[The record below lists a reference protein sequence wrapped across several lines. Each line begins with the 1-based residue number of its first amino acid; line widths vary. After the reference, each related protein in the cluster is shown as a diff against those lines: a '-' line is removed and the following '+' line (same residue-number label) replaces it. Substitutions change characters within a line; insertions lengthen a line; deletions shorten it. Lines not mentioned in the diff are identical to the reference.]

1 MISKEELKKTLKIE
15 NPDEIELFLSSNI
28 DHNLKVLKDHLS
40 CNDYYLW
47 IMAMQEKLAEL
58 IINFNKSPILAKNR
72 DLFEEKVSLMLEE
85 NLKDKK
91 FEIIQEYKKM
101 NNNPDI
107 DRIICEEKIP
117 KEYYYIQILRVTQPP
132 SLYHIRR
139 ENDLK
144 EKYPILEECIKN
156 LEEILVISKLKNI
169 LAFINELKPYIDF
182 RISREEAENTDIIEF
197 INKNIPESCR
207 TNMINLLDKFL
218 LSWNWLIPKLE
229 VIQYQCKTLGKMSK
243 YNKNTKIIAF
253 LVDTLKV
260 LNEFGKI
267 LSGVINV
274 LSQKQNGFLT
284 LISSKAK
291 SRKLLKNINFS
302 GDTAVIPQNC
312 LLSDIL
318 ELNEEE
324 IEELVLQGS
333 SCLCCY
339 GNGIQVYNFE
349 GIQFNLII
357 KLMNKKKFLED
368 MSLYQ
373 NISFVGEIFATNAK
387 SSDYITQLKKMGINK
402 PIPNPDQLEEKLL
415 EIQQKN
421 PNLFYSTLKILSG
434 SLEKLIIFY
443 KNIREENINLST
455 YISKHNFTLMSP
467 LLMNEQPFKD
477 YDIQC
482 LVSLYEYVE
491 VRIFP
496 EILKIL
502 PEEKKKDQLIVE
514 EIEIDSLK
522 KMIKLIQR

>member
-1 MISKEELKKTLKIE
+1 
-15 NPDEIELFLSSNI
+15 
-28 DHNLKVLKDHLS
+28 
-40 CNDYYLW
+40 
-47 IMAMQEKLAEL
+47 
-58 IINFNKSPILAKNR
+58 
-72 DLFEEKVSLMLEE
+72 
-85 NLKDKK
+85 
-91 FEIIQEYKKM
+91 
-101 NNNPDI
+101 
-107 DRIICEEKIP
+107 
-117 KEYYYIQILRVTQPP
+117 
-132 SLYHIRR
+132 
-139 ENDLK
+139 
-144 EKYPILEECIKN
+144 
-156 LEEILVISKLKNI
+156 
-169 LAFINELKPYIDF
+169 
-182 RISREEAENTDIIEF
+182 
-197 INKNIPESCR
+197 
-207 TNMINLLDKFL
+207 MINLLDKFL

-522 KMIKLIQR
+522 KMIKLIKENPNKYPTFIELTTAFSRFITRCYLLQDYNQNQKIMDWLPAREDFWNYPKQDELVEQIVYVFPPINMSKIISTYNSINLIINPKPIEIIIAKPVIVDKIVSKTKKPTKERNEKNFFA